1 MNDDQILD
9 LYFARDERAIRETN
23 ETYGAYCMQ
32 VAERILCDRQ
42 DAEEM
47 VNDTL
52 LRAWHTIPPKR
63 PVVFKLYLAKIV
75 RNLAFSRYRA
85 RAAEKRGGGELT
97 LALEELSECV
107 GGGDDPQERVDV
119 KELTVAIQRFLD
131 TVSPRDRK
139 IFIRR
144 YFFVESTADIAS
156 RFGLK
161 ESNVLMILVRVR
173 KKLKGYLIKEG
184 FWL

>member
-23 ETYGAYCMQ
+23 ESYGAYCMQ
-32 VAERILCDRQ
+32 VAERILTDRQ

-47 VNDTL
+47 VNDML

-63 PVVFKLYLAKIV
+63 PAILKLYLAKIV

-85 RAAEKRGGGELT
+85 RTAEKRGGGELV
-97 LALEELSECV
+97 LALEELSDCL
-107 GGGDDPQERVDV
+107 GSGDNPQLTVDA
-119 KELTVAIQRFLD
+119 KELTASIQRLLE
-131 TVSPRDRK
+131 TVSARDRH

-144 YFFVESTADIAS
+144 YFFVDSTADIAA

-161 ESNVLMILVRVR
+161 ESNVLMILTRVR
-173 KKLKGYLIKEG
+173 KKLKDHLIKEG
-184 FWL
+184 FWS